1 MELIFLDTSFLFAY
15 YNQNDKHHRMAHQFF
30 QEIIKSHSAKIGWV
44 LTDYIF
50 DELVTLIVIRTKD
63 KSKAIFTGKSLLNF
77 QTVQLFYLKPET
89 IDRSWTLFT
98 KYRDKLWSFTDCTSI
113 TFMHENRIFKV
124 ATFDAH
130 FKEAG
135 LIPVPSLRG

>member
-15 YNQNDKHHRMAHQFF
+15 YNQNDKHHQRAHHFF
-30 QEIIKSHSAKIGWV
+30 QEVIKNHSAEIGWV
-44 LTDYIF
+44 FTDYIF
-50 DELVTLIVIRTKD
+50 DELVTLILIRTKD
-63 KSKAIFTGKSLLNF
+63 KTKAIFTGKSLLNS
-77 QTVQLFYLKPET
+77 QTIQLFYLKPET

-113 TFMHENRIFKV
+113 TFMQENRISKV

-135 LIPVPSLRG
+135 LIPVPFVRG